1 MITTLRNFLLIA
13 FLSFLFISGCKESS
27 NTIIDQPVNNQT
39 LTKAIIP
46 MATQSMATEGFES
59 GSKTAYAA
67 ADVTLGTG
75 IWNMDDALIGT
86 SSSDVKNGTASAR
99 VRNSGKITMKFNL
112 TSGASTVTIK
122 HAKYGSDASTTWQL
136 WYSINS
142 GSTWTQTG
150 STITTSSTTLQTAS
164 FTVNV
169 AGTIRFEI
177 RKTDGASNRT
187 NIDDI
192 SISDYSVNNPVPVA
206 LSLSPS
212 SATAGGSSFTLT
224 VNGSSFISSSVV
236 KWNGTSLTTTYVS
249 ATQVKATVPAANI
262 ASAGSATV
270 TVFNPTPGGGTS
282 SGLTFTITS
291 SNNPVPVALSM
302 SPSSAAAG
310 SSSFTLAVTGS
321 SFISSSVVKWNGTS
335 LATTYISASQ
345 LNATVPAANIATAGT
360 ATVTVFTPTPGG
372 GTSAR
377 LTFTIYTV
385 SSNVNLTMGNPTGAT
400 VDVNYPHNYLLDKPQ
415 FCASYDRDRGIPNWT
430 SWQLNSTWC
439 NGPGVRKDNFIPDN
453 TLPSAWYHVTTSD
466 YTGSGFSRG
475 HMCPSA
481 DRINTQANN
490 DAVFVMTNMIPQN
503 QTNNGGPW
511 ESLETYERTL
521 ANAGNVLY
529 IISGG
534 YGSGGTDINGIYKT
548 TIASGKV
555 TVPAKTWKVIMVLPA
570 GTNDVSRVT
579 TSTRCIAV
587 IMNNDNGPFNNW
599 GTYRVSIDYIESLTG
614 FNFFSNVSTSIQAAI
629 ESVIDNGPTQ

>member
-1 MITTLRNFLLIA
+1 M
-13 FLSFLFISGCKESS
+13 
-27 NTIIDQPVNNQT
+27 
-39 LTKAIIP
+39 AI
-46 MATQSMATEGFES
+46 EGFET

-75 IWNMDDALIGT
+75 VWNMDDALIGT
-86 SSSDVKNGTASAR
+86 STSDIKNGTASAR

-112 TSGASTVTIK
+112 TNGASTITIK
-122 HAKYGSDASTTWQL
+122 HAKYSSDASTTWQL
-136 WYSINS
+136 WYSVNS
-142 GSTWTQTG
+142 GSTWAQTG
-150 STITTSSTTLQTAS
+150 STITTSATTLQTAS

-177 RKTDGASNRT
+177 RKTDAATNRT

-206 LSLSPS
+206 LTLSPS
-212 SATAGGSSFTLT
+212 SAAAVGSSFTLT
-224 VNGSSFISSSVV
+224 VNGSSFISSSIV

-249 ATQVKATVPAANI
+249 ASQIKATVPAANI
-262 ASAGSATV
+262 ASGGTATV

-291 SNNPVPVALSM
+291 SNNPLPVALSM
-302 SPSSAAAG
+302 SPSSAAKRG
-310 SSSFTLAVTGS
+310 SSFTLAVTGN

-335 LATTYISASQ
+335 LTTTYVSASQ
-345 LNATVPAANIATAGT
+345 LNATVPAANIATVGT

-372 GTSAR
+372 GTSAG

-385 SSNVNLTMGNPTGAT
+385 SSNVNLTMGNPSGAT
-400 VDVNYPHNYLLDKPQ
+400 TDVNYPHNYLLDKPQ

-453 TLPSAWYHVTTSD
+453 TLPSAWYHVVTGD
-466 YTGSGFSRG
+466 YSSTGFSRG

-481 DRINTQANN
+481 DRIVTQADN
-490 DAVFVMTNMIPQN
+490 DAVFVMTNMIPQT
-503 QTNNGGPW
+503 QANNGGPW

-534 YGSGGTDINGIYKT
+534 YGAGGTGLNGYAT
-548 TIASGKV
+548 TIAGGKV

-587 IMNNDNGPFNNW
+587 IMNNDEGPFNSW
-599 GTYRVSIDYIESLTG
+599 GTFRVSVDYIESLTG
-614 FNFFSNVSTSIQAAI
+614 YDFFSNVSATIQAAI
-629 ESVIDNGPTQ
+629 ESVVDNGPIQ

>member
-1 MITTLRNFLLIA
+1 M
-13 FLSFLFISGCKESS
+13 
-27 NTIIDQPVNNQT
+27 
-39 LTKAIIP
+39 AI
-46 MATQSMATEGFES
+46 EGFET

-75 IWNMDDALIGT
+75 VWNMDDALIGT
-86 SSSDVKNGTASAR
+86 STSDIKNGTASAR

-112 TSGASTVTIK
+112 TNGASTITIK
-122 HAKYGSDASTTWQL
+122 HAKYSSDASTTWQL
-136 WYSINS
+136 WYSVNS
-142 GSTWTQTG
+142 GSTWAQTG
-150 STITTSSTTLQTAS
+150 STITTSATTLQTAS

-177 RKTDGASNRT
+177 RKTDAATNRT

-206 LSLSPS
+206 LTLSPS
-212 SATAGGSSFTLT
+212 SAAAVGSSFTLT
-224 VNGSSFISSSVV
+224 VNGSSFISSSIV

-249 ATQVKATVPAANI
+249 ASLIKATVPAANI
-262 ASAGSATV
+262 ASGGTATV

-291 SNNPVPVALSM
+291 SNNPLPVALSM
-302 SPSSAAAG
+302 SPSSAAKRG
-310 SSSFTLAVTGS
+310 SSFTLAVTGN

-335 LATTYISASQ
+335 LTTTYVSASQ
-345 LNATVPAANIATAGT
+345 LNATVPAANIATVGT

-372 GTSAR
+372 GTSAG

-385 SSNVNLTMGNPTGAT
+385 SSNVNLTMGNPSGAT
-400 VDVNYPHNYLLDKPQ
+400 TDVNYPHNYLLDKPQ

-453 TLPSAWYHVTTSD
+453 TLPSAWYHVVTGD
-466 YTGSGFSRG
+466 YSSTGFSRG

-481 DRINTQANN
+481 DRIVTQADN
-490 DAVFVMTNMIPQN
+490 DAVFVMTNMIPQT
-503 QTNNGGPW
+503 QANNGGPW

-529 IISGG
+529 IICGG
-534 YGSGGTDINGIYKT
+534 YGAGGTGLNGYAT
-548 TIASGKV
+548 TIAGGKV

-587 IMNNDNGPFNNW
+587 IMNNDEGPFNSW
-599 GTYRVSIDYIESLTG
+599 GTFRVSVDYIESLTG
-614 FNFFSNVSTSIQAAI
+614 YDFFSNVSATIQAAI
-629 ESVIDNGPTQ
+629 ESVVDNGPIQ

>member
-1 MITTLRNFLLIA
+1 MKSILRTFLLFV
-13 FLSFLFISGCKESS
+13 FLSFLFVSGCKESS
-27 NTIIDQPVNNQT
+27 DTIIDPSGNGQT
-39 LTKAIIP
+39 LSKAIIP
-46 MATQSMATEGFES
+46 LATQSIATEGFET

-75 IWNMDDALIGT
+75 VWNMNDALIGT
-86 SSSDVKNGTASAR
+86 STSDIKNGTASAR
-99 VRNSGKITMKFNL
+99 VRNSGTITMTFNI
-112 TSGASTVTIK
+112 TTGASTVTIK
-122 HAKYGSDASTTWQL
+122 HAKYGSDASSTWQL

-150 STITTSSTTLQTAS
+150 STITTSATTLQTAS
-164 FTVNV
+164 FTVNIS
-169 AGTIRFEI
+169 GTIRFDI
-177 RKTDGASNRT
+177 RKTDGSANRI
-187 NIDDI
+187 NFDDI
-192 SISDYSVNNPVPVA
+192 SVSDYSVNNPIPA
-206 LSLSPS
+206 ATSLSPS
-212 SATAGGSSFTLT
+212 SAAAGGTSFTLT
-224 VNGSSFISSSVV
+224 VNGNNFISSSIV

-249 ATQVKATVPAANI
+249 ATKVTATVPAANI
-262 ASAGSATV
+262 VSGGSATV
-270 TVFNPTPGGGTS
+270 TVFNPTSGGGTS

-291 SNNPVPVALSM
+291 SNNPVPVAISM
-302 SPSSAAAG
+302 SPSSAAKG

-321 SFISSSVVKWNGTS
+321 SFISSSIVKWNGTS
-335 LATTYISASQ
+335 LTTTYVSATK

-372 GTSAR
+372 GTSSG

-385 SSNVNLTMGNPTGAT
+385 SSNVNLTMGNPSGAT
-400 VDVNYPHNYLLDKPQ
+400 IDVNYPHNYLLDKPQ
-415 FCASYDRDRGIPNWT
+415 FCAAYDRDKGIPIWT
-430 SWQLNSTWC
+430 SWQVNSTWC

-453 TLPSAWYHVTTSD
+453 TLPSAWYHVVTGD
-466 YTGSGFSRG
+466 YTGSNFSRG

-490 DAVFVMTNMIPQN
+490 D
-503 QTNNGGPW
+503 GPW
-511 ESLETYERTL
+511 EALETYERTL

-534 YGSGGTDINGIYKT
+534 YGAGGKDLNGTLKT
-548 TIASGKV
+548 TIAGGKV

-587 IMNNDNGPFNNW
+587 IMNNDNGPFNSW
-599 GTYRVSIDYIESLTG
+599 GTYRVSVDYIESLTG
-614 FNFFSNVSTSIQAAI
+614 FDFFSNVSTSIQASI

>member
-1 MITTLRNFLLIA
+1 M
-13 FLSFLFISGCKESS
+13 
-27 NTIIDQPVNNQT
+27 
-39 LTKAIIP
+39 
-46 MATQSMATEGFES
+46 
-59 GSKTAYAA
+59 
-67 ADVTLGTG
+67 
-75 IWNMDDALIGT
+75 
-86 SSSDVKNGTASAR
+86 
-99 VRNSGKITMKFNL
+99 
-112 TSGASTVTIK
+112 
-122 HAKYGSDASTTWQL
+122 
-136 WYSINS
+136 NS
-142 GSTWTQTG
+142 GSTWAQTG
-150 STITTSSTTLQTAS
+150 STITTSATTLQTAS

-177 RKTDGASNRT
+177 RKTDAATNRT

-206 LSLSPS
+206 LTLSPS
-212 SATAGGSSFTLT
+212 SAAAGGSSFTLT
-224 VNGSSFISSSVV
+224 VNGSSFISSSIV

-249 ATQVKATVPAANI
+249 ASQIKATVPAANI
-262 ASAGSATV
+262 ASGGTATV

-291 SNNPVPVALSM
+291 SNNPLPVALSM
-302 SPSSAAAG
+302 SPSSAAKG
-310 SSSFTLAVTGS
+310 GSSFTLAVTGN

-335 LATTYISASQ
+335 LTTTYVSASQ
-345 LNATVPAANIATAGT
+345 LNATVPAANIATVGT

-372 GTSAR
+372 GTSAG

-385 SSNVNLTMGNPTGAT
+385 SSNVNLTMGNPSGAT
-400 VDVNYPHNYLLDKPQ
+400 TDVNYPHNYLLDKPQ

-453 TLPSAWYHVTTSD
+453 TLPSVWYHVVTGD
-466 YTGSGFSRG
+466 YSSTGFSRG

-481 DRINTQANN
+481 DRIVTQADN
-490 DAVFVMTNMIPQN
+490 DAVFVMTNMIPQT
-503 QTNNGGPW
+503 QANNGGPW

-534 YGSGGTDINGIYKT
+534 YGAGGTGLNGYAT
-548 TIASGKV
+548 TIAGGKV

-587 IMNNDNGPFNNW
+587 IMNNDEGPFNSW
-599 GTYRVSIDYIESLTG
+599 GTFRVSVDYIESLTG
-614 FNFFSNVSTSIQAAI
+614 YDFFSNVSATIQAAI
-629 ESVIDNGPTQ
+629 ESVVDNGPIQ

>member
-27 NTIIDQPVNNQT
+27 NTIIDPPGTNQT
-39 LTKAIIP
+39 LTKAVIP
-46 MATQSMATEGFES
+46 MATQSMATEGFET

-75 IWNMDDALIGT
+75 VWNMNDALIGT
-86 SSSDVKNGTASAR
+86 STSDVKNGTASAR
-99 VRNSGKITMKFNL
+99 VRNSGTITMKFNI
-112 TSGASTVTIK
+112 TTGASTVTIK
-122 HAKYGSDASTTWQL
+122 HAKYGSDASSTWQL
-136 WYSINS
+136 WYSTNS

-150 STITTSSTTLQTAS
+150 SIITTSATTLQTAS

-169 AGTIRFEI
+169 SGTIRFDI
-177 RKTDGASNRT
+177 RKTDGSANRI
-187 NIDDI
+187 NFDDI
-192 SISDYSVNNPVPVA
+192 TVSDYSVNNPVPA
-206 LSLSPS
+206 ATSLSPS
-212 SATAGGSSFTLT
+212 SAAAGGSSFTLT

-236 KWNGTSLTTTYVS
+236 KWNGSSLTTTYVS
-249 ATQVKATVPAANI
+249 ATKVTATVPAANI
-262 ASAGSATV
+262 ASGGTATV

-291 SNNPVPVALSM
+291 SNNPLPVAISM
-302 SPSSAAAG
+302 SPSSAAKG
-310 SSSFTLAVTGS
+310 GSSFTLAVTGN
-321 SFISSSVVKWNGTS
+321 SFISSSVVRWNGTS
-335 LATTYISASQ
+335 LTTTYVSATQ

-372 GTSAR
+372 GTSAG

-385 SSNVNLTMGNPTGAT
+385 SSNVNLTMGNPSGAT

-453 TLPSAWYHVTTSD
+453 TLPSAWYHVVTGD
-466 YTGSGFSRG
+466 YSSTGFSRG

-481 DRINTQANN
+481 DRIVTQADN
-490 DAVFVMTNMIPQN
+490 DAVFVMTNMIPQT
-503 QTNNGGPW
+503 QANNGGPW

-534 YGSGGTDINGIYKT
+534 YGAGGTGLNGYAT
-548 TIASGKV
+548 TIAGGKV

-587 IMNNDNGPFNNW
+587 IMNNDEGPFNSW
-599 GTYRVSIDYIESLTG
+599 GTYRVSVDYIESLTG
-614 FNFFSNVSTSIQAAI
+614 YDFFSNVSATIQAAI
-629 ESVIDNGPTQ
+629 ESVVDNGPTQ

>member
-1 MITTLRNFLLIA
+1 MITTLQNFLLIA

-27 NTIIDQPVNNQT
+27 NTIIDTPGTNQI
-39 LTKAIIP
+39 LTKAVIP
-46 MATQSMATEGFES
+46 LATQSMAIEGFET

-75 IWNMDDALIGT
+75 VWNMDDALIGT
-86 SSSDVKNGTASAR
+86 STSDIKNGTASAR

-112 TSGASTVTIK
+112 TNGASTITIK

-136 WYSINS
+136 WYSVNS
-142 GSTWTQTG
+142 GSTWAQTG
-150 STITTSSTTLQTAS
+150 STITTSATTLQTAS

-177 RKTDGASNRT
+177 RKTDAATNRT

-206 LSLSPS
+206 LTLSPS
-212 SATAGGSSFTLT
+212 SAAAGGSSFTLT
-224 VNGSSFISSSVV
+224 VNGSSFISSSIV

-249 ATQVKATVPAANI
+249 ASQIKATVPAANI
-262 ASAGSATV
+262 ASGGTATV

-291 SNNPVPVALSM
+291 SNNPLPVALSM
-302 SPSSAAAG
+302 SPSSAAKG
-310 SSSFTLAVTGS
+310 GSSFTLAVTGN

-335 LATTYISASQ
+335 LTTTYVSASQ
-345 LNATVPAANIATAGT
+345 LNATVPAANIATVGT

-372 GTSAR
+372 GTSAG

-385 SSNVNLTMGNPTGAT
+385 SSNVNLTMGNPSGAT
-400 VDVNYPHNYLLDKPQ
+400 TDVNYPHNYLLDKPQ

-453 TLPSAWYHVTTSD
+453 TLPSAWYHVVTGD
-466 YTGSGFSRG
+466 YSSTGFSRG

-481 DRINTQANN
+481 DRIVTQADN
-490 DAVFVMTNMIPQN
+490 DAVFVMTNMIPQT
-503 QTNNGGPW
+503 QANNGGPW

-534 YGSGGTDINGIYKT
+534 YGAGGTGLNGYAT
-548 TIASGKV
+548 TIVGGKV

-587 IMNNDNGPFNNW
+587 IMNNDEGPFNSW
-599 GTYRVSIDYIESLTG
+599 GTYRVSVDYIESLTG
-614 FNFFSNVSTSIQAAI
+614 YDFFSNVSTSIQAAI
-629 ESVIDNGPTQ
+629 ESVVDNGPTQ

>member
-27 NTIIDQPVNNQT
+27 NTIIDTPGTNQT
-39 LTKAIIP
+39 LTKAVIP
-46 MATQSMATEGFES
+46 LATQSMAIEGFET

-75 IWNMDDALIGT
+75 VWNMDDALIGT
-86 SSSDVKNGTASAR
+86 STSDIKNGTASAR

-112 TSGASTVTIK
+112 TNGASTITIK

-136 WYSINS
+136 WYSVNS
-142 GSTWTQTG
+142 GSTWAQTG
-150 STITTSSTTLQTAS
+150 STITTSATTLQTAT

-177 RKTDGASNRT
+177 RKSDDATNRT

-192 SISDYSVNNPVPVA
+192 LISDYSVNNPVPVA
-206 LSLSPS
+206 LTLSPS
-212 SATAGGSSFTLT
+212 SAAAGGSSFTLT
-224 VNGSSFISSSVV
+224 VNGSSFISSSIVKWNGTSLTTTYVSASQIKATVPAANIASGGTATVTVFNPTLGGGTSSGLTFTITSSNNPLPVALSMSPSSAAKGGSSFTLAVTGNSFISSSVV

-249 ATQVKATVPAANI
+249 A
-262 ASAGSATV
+262 
-270 TVFNPTPGGGTS
+270 
-282 SGLTFTITS
+282 
-291 SNNPVPVALSM
+291 
-302 SPSSAAAG
+302 
-310 SSSFTLAVTGS
+310 
-321 SFISSSVVKWNGTS
+321 
-335 LATTYISASQ
+335 SQ
-345 LNATVPAANIATAGT
+345 LNATVPAANIATVGT

-372 GTSAR
+372 GTSAG

-385 SSNVNLTMGNPTGAT
+385 SSNVNLTMGNPSGAT
-400 VDVNYPHNYLLDKPQ
+400 TDVNYPHNYLLDKPQ

-453 TLPSAWYHVTTSD
+453 TLPSAWYHVVTGD
-466 YTGSGFSRG
+466 YSSTGFSRG

-481 DRINTQANN
+481 DRIVTQADN
-490 DAVFVMTNMIPQN
+490 DAVFVMTNMIPQT
-503 QTNNGGPW
+503 QANNGGPW

-534 YGSGGTDINGIYKT
+534 YGAGGTGLNGYAT
-548 TIASGKV
+548 TIAGGKV

-587 IMNNDNGPFNNW
+587 IMNNDEGPFNNW
-599 GTYRVSIDYIESLTG
+599 GTYRVSVDSVESLTTYD
-614 FNFFSNVSTSIQAAI
+614 FFSNVSTSIQAVI
-629 ESVIDNGPTQ
+629 EANTDNGPTQ

>member
-1 MITTLRNFLLIA
+1 MRSILRTFLLFV
-13 FLSFLFISGCKESS
+13 FLSFLFVSGCKESS
-27 NTIIDQPVNNQT
+27 NTIIDQPVIDQSLN
-39 LTKAIIP
+39 KAIIP
-46 MATQSMATEGFES
+46 LTVQSMGTEGFET

-75 IWNMDDALIGT
+75 VWNLNDALIGT
-86 SSSDVKNGTASAR
+86 TTSDIKNGTASAR
-99 VRNSGKITMKFNL
+99 VRISGKITMKFNL
-112 TSGASTVTIK
+112 TNGASTVTIK
-122 HAKYGSDASTTWQL
+122 HAKYGTDASSTWQL
-136 WYSINS
+136 WYSVNS

-150 STITTSSTTLQTAS
+150 STITTSATTLQTAS
-164 FTVNV
+164 FTVNI

-177 RKTDGASNRT
+177 RKTDGSANRI
-187 NIDDI
+187 NFDDI
-192 SISDYSVNNPVPVA
+192 TISDYSVNNPVPSA
-206 LSLSPS
+206 TSLSPS
-212 SATAGGSSFTLT
+212 SAAAGGISFILT

-249 ATQVKATVPAANI
+249 STKVTASVPAANI
-262 ASAGSATV
+262 ASGGTATV

-291 SNNPVPVALSM
+291 SNNPLPVALSM
-302 SPSSAAAG
+302 SPSSAAKGG
-310 SSSFTLAVTGS
+310 STFTLAVTGN

-335 LATTYISASQ
+335 LTTTYVSSSQ
-345 LNATVPAANIATAGT
+345 LNASVPAANIATAGT

-372 GTSAR
+372 GTSAG

-385 SSNVNLTMGNPTGAT
+385 SSNVNLTMGNPSGAT

-439 NGPGVRKDNFIPDN
+439 NGPAVRKDNFIVDN
-453 TLPSAWYHVTTSD
+453 TLPSAWYHVTTND
-466 YTGSGFSRG
+466 YTNSGFSRG

-481 DRINTQANN
+481 DRLNTQVNN

-511 ESLETYERTL
+511 EALETYERTL

-534 YGSGGTDINGIYKT
+534 YGAGGTDLSGVVKT
-548 TIASGKV
+548 TIAGGKV
-555 TVPAKTWKVIMVLPA
+555 TVPAKTWKVMIVLPA

-587 IMNNDNGPFNNW
+587 IMNNDNGPFSSW
-599 GTYRVSIDYIESLTG
+599 GTYRVSVDYIESLTG
-614 FNFFSNVSTSIQAAI
+614 YNFFSNVSTSIQAAI
-629 ESVIDNGPTQ
+629 ESVVDNGPTQ

>member
-13 FLSFLFISGCKESS
+13 FLSFLFVSGCKESS
-27 NTIIDQPVNNQT
+27 NTIIDPPGTNQT

-46 MATQSMATEGFES
+46 MATQSMATEGFET
-59 GSKTAYAA
+59 GSKSAYAA

-75 IWNMDDALIGT
+75 VWNMSDALIGT
-86 SSSDVKNGTASAR
+86 LTSDIKNGTASAR
-99 VRNSGKITMKFNL
+99 VRNSGTITMKFNL
-112 TSGASTVTIK
+112 TNGASTVTIK
-122 HAKYGSDASTTWQL
+122 HAKYGTDASSTWQL

-150 STITTSSTTLQTAS
+150 STITTSATTLQTAS
-164 FTVNV
+164 FTVNI

-177 RKTDGASNRT
+177 IKTDGTTNRT

-192 SISDYSVNNPVPVA
+192 TISDYVVNNPVPA
-206 LSLSPS
+206 ATSLSPT
-212 SATAGGSSFTLT
+212 SATAGGTSFTLT
-224 VNGSSFISSSVV
+224 VNGSNFISSSVV

-262 ASAGSATV
+262 ASAGTATV

-302 SPSSAAAG
+302 SPSSAAKG
-310 SSSFTLAVTGS
+310 SSSFTLTVTGN
-321 SFISSSVVKWNGTS
+321 SFISSSLVKWNGTS
-335 LATTYISASQ
+335 LTTTYVSATQ
-345 LNATVPAANIATAGT
+345 LKATIPAANVATAGS

-372 GTSAR
+372 GTSSG

-385 SSNVNLTMGNPTGAT
+385 SSNVNLTMGNPSGAT

-439 NGPGVRKDNFIPDN
+439 NGSGVRNDNFIPDN
-453 TLPSAWYHVTTSD
+453 ILPTAWYHVVTGD
-466 YTGSGFSRG
+466 YTGSYFSRG

-503 QTNNGGPW
+503 QTNNAGPW
-511 ESLETYERTL
+511 EALEGYCRTV

-534 YGSGGTDINGIYKT
+534 YGAGGTDLNGTVKT

-555 TVPAKTWKVIMVLPA
+555 TVPAKTWKVILILPA

-587 IMNNDNGPFNNW
+587 IMDNDNGPFNNW
-599 GTYRVSIDYIESLTG
+599 GTYRVSVDYIESLTG
-614 FNFFSNVSTSIQAAI
+614 YNFFSNVSTSIQAAI
-629 ESVIDNGPTQ
+629 ESVVDNGPTQ

>member
-1 MITTLRNFLLIA
+1 MITTLQNFLLIA

-27 NTIIDQPVNNQT
+27 NTIIDTPGTNQT
-39 LTKAIIP
+39 LTKAVIP
-46 MATQSMATEGFES
+46 LATQSMAIEGFET

-75 IWNMDDALIGT
+75 VWNMDDALIGT
-86 SSSDVKNGTASAR
+86 STSDIKNGTASAR

-112 TSGASTVTIK
+112 TNGASTITIK

-136 WYSINS
+136 WYSVNS
-142 GSTWTQTG
+142 GSTWAQTG
-150 STITTSSTTLQTAS
+150 STITTSATTLQTAS

-177 RKTDGASNRT
+177 RKTDAATNRT

-206 LSLSPS
+206 LTLSPS
-212 SATAGGSSFTLT
+212 SAAAGGSSFTLT
-224 VNGSSFISSSVV
+224 VNGSSFISSSIV

-249 ATQVKATVPAANI
+249 ASQIKATVPAANI
-262 ASAGSATV
+262 ASGGTATV

-291 SNNPVPVALSM
+291 SNNPLPVALSM
-302 SPSSAAAG
+302 SPSSAAKG
-310 SSSFTLAVTGS
+310 GSSFTLAVTGN

-335 LATTYISASQ
+335 LTTTYVSASQ
-345 LNATVPAANIATAGT
+345 LNATVPAANIATVGT

-372 GTSAR
+372 GTSAG

-385 SSNVNLTMGNPTGAT
+385 SSNVNLTMGNPSGAT
-400 VDVNYPHNYLLDKPQ
+400 TDVNYPHNYLLDKPQ

-453 TLPSAWYHVTTSD
+453 TLPSAWYHVVTGD
-466 YTGSGFSRG
+466 YSSTGFSRG

-481 DRINTQANN
+481 DRIVTQADN
-490 DAVFVMTNMIPQN
+490 DAVFVMTNMIPQT
-503 QTNNGGPW
+503 QANNGGPW

-534 YGSGGTDINGIYKT
+534 YGAGGTGLNGYAT
-548 TIASGKV
+548 TIAGGKV

-587 IMNNDNGPFNNW
+587 IMNNDEGPFNSW
-599 GTYRVSIDYIESLTG
+599 GTFRVSVDYIESLTG
-614 FNFFSNVSTSIQAAI
+614 YDFFSNVSATIQAAI
-629 ESVIDNGPTQ
+629 ESVVDNGPIQ

>member
-1 MITTLRNFLLIA
+1 M
-13 FLSFLFISGCKESS
+13 
-27 NTIIDQPVNNQT
+27 
-39 LTKAIIP
+39 AI
-46 MATQSMATEGFES
+46 EGFET

-75 IWNMDDALIGT
+75 VWNMDDALIGT
-86 SSSDVKNGTASAR
+86 STSDIKNGTASAR

-112 TSGASTVTIK
+112 TNGASTITIK

-136 WYSINS
+136 WYSVNS
-142 GSTWTQTG
+142 GSTWAQTG
-150 STITTSSTTLQTAS
+150 STITTSATTLQTAS

-177 RKTDGASNRT
+177 RKTDAATNRT

-206 LSLSPS
+206 LTLSPS
-212 SATAGGSSFTLT
+212 SAAAVGSSFTLT
-224 VNGSSFISSSVV
+224 VNGSSFISSSIV

-249 ATQVKATVPAANI
+249 ASLIKATVPAANI
-262 ASAGSATV
+262 ASGGTATV

-291 SNNPVPVALSM
+291 SNNPLPVALSM
-302 SPSSAAAG
+302 SPSSAAKRG
-310 SSSFTLAVTGS
+310 SSFTLAVTGN

-335 LATTYISASQ
+335 LTTTYVSASQ
-345 LNATVPAANIATAGT
+345 LNATVPAANIATVGT

-372 GTSAR
+372 GTSAG

-385 SSNVNLTMGNPTGAT
+385 SSNVNLTMGNPSGAT
-400 VDVNYPHNYLLDKPQ
+400 TDVNYPHNYLLDKPQ

-453 TLPSAWYHVTTSD
+453 TLPSAWYHVVTGD
-466 YTGSGFSRG
+466 YSSTGFSRG

-481 DRINTQANN
+481 DRIVTQADN
-490 DAVFVMTNMIPQN
+490 DAVFVMTNMIPQT
-503 QTNNGGPW
+503 QANNGGPW

-534 YGSGGTDINGIYKT
+534 YGAGGTGLNGYAT
-548 TIASGKV
+548 TIAGGKV

-587 IMNNDNGPFNNW
+587 IMNNDEGPFNSW
-599 GTYRVSIDYIESLTG
+599 GTFRVSVDYIESLTG
-614 FNFFSNVSTSIQAAI
+614 YDFFSNVSATIQAAI
-629 ESVIDNGPTQ
+629 ESVVDNGPIQ